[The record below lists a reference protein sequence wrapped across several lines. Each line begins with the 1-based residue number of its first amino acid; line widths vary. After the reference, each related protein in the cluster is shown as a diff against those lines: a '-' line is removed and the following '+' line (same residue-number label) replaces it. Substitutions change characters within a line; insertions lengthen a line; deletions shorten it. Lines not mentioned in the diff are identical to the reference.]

1 MLQFLQL
8 LVFPIML
15 LKTYENSCFEK
26 LKLHEKLQGKFLEQG
41 MFDSFV
47 EGGPKFL
54 GFFKKNI

>member
-54 GFFKKNI
+54 GFF